1 MSVVRELLVNAID
14 YAGLFPPAGLGME
27 ETVRNYASYR
37 KGPDRWALGRLVVP
51 VSRLAEFEAKAAP
64 LLEAGEPWHLS
75 VLGGTDLSA
84 DLKAIEA
91 FHDRHLKDVRIDSL
105 EIKAASPAEVQ
116 QAAATIGG
124 RIETFYEIPLTGTSE
139 LIDAVRGVQG
149 RAKVRTGGVKPGM
162 VPTPEELG
170 RFLCL
175 ARKKVAFKAT
185 AGLHHALRSV
195 RPLTYETGCDT
206 DVMHGFLNVFV
217 AACLAFV
224 EQDRYVAG
232 VLDERD
238 IRGFLFGEGG
248 ASWHGNEV
256 TREQVQATRDQF
268 LLSFGSCSFEE
279 PIAELKELKL
289 G

>member
-1 MSVVRELLVNAID
+1 MSVIRELLVNAID

-27 ETVRNYASYR
+27 DTVRKYASYR

-51 VSRLAEFEAKAAP
+51 VARLAEFESKAAP
-64 LLEAGEPWHLS
+64 LLEAGEPWHLT
-75 VLGGTDLSA
+75 VLGGPDLSA

-91 FHDRHLKDVRIDSL
+91 FHDRHLSDARIDSL
-105 EIKAASPAEVQ
+105 EIKAGSPAEIR
-116 QAAATIGG
+116 QAAETIGG
-124 RIETFYEIPLTGTSE
+124 RIETFYEIPPAGSSE
-139 LIDAVRGVQG
+139 LIEAIHAAHG

-162 VPTPEELG
+162 VPSPEELG

-195 RPLTYETGCDT
+195 RPLTYETGCESDL
-206 DVMHGFLNVFV
+206 MHGFLNVFI
-217 AACLAFV
+217 ASGLAFTD
-224 EQDRYVAG
+224 QDRYVPS

-238 IRGFLFGEGG
+238 IRGFVFGDRS

-256 TREQVQATRDQF
+256 TREQIQVMRDQF
-268 LLSFGSCSFEE
+268 LISFGSCSFEE
-279 PIAELKELKL
+279 PMAELKELKL

>member
-1 MSVVRELLVNAID
+1 MSVVHELLVNAID

-27 ETVRNYASYR
+27 ETVRKYASYR

-51 VSRLAEFEAKAAP
+51 VARLAEFESKAAP

-75 VLGGTDLSA
+75 VLGGADLSA

-91 FHDRHLKDVRIDSL
+91 FHDRHLGDARIDSL
-105 EIKAASPAEVQ
+105 EIKAGSPAEIQ
-116 QAAATIGG
+116 QAAVTIGG
-124 RIETFYEIPLTGTSE
+124 RIETFYEIPLTASSE
-139 LIDAVRGVQG
+139 LIDAVRRVQG
-149 RAKVRTGGVKPGM
+149 RAKVRTGGVKPGLA
-162 VPTPEELG
+162 PSPEDLG

-195 RPLTYETGCDT
+195 RPLTYETGCESDL
-206 DVMHGFLNVFV
+206 MHGFLNVFF
-217 AACLAFV
+217 AACLAFA
-224 EQDRYVAG
+224 EQDRYVPSA
-232 VLDERD
+232 LDERH
-238 IRGFLFGEGG
+238 IRGFDFGDGR

-256 TREQVQATRDQF
+256 TRQQIQLVRDQF

>member
-27 ETVRNYASYR
+27 ETVRKYAAYR

-51 VSRLAEFEAKAAP
+51 VARLAEFEAKAAP
-64 LLEAGEPWHLS
+64 LLQTGEPWHLS
-75 VLGGTDLSA
+75 VLGGTDLAA

-91 FHDRHLKDVRIDSL
+91 FHDRHLNDVRIDSL
-105 EIKAASPAEVQ
+105 EIKAGSASEIR

-124 RIETFYEIPLTGTSE
+124 RIETFYEIPMTGSSE
-139 LIDAVRGVQG
+139 LIEAVRAARG

-162 VPTPEELG
+162 VPSPEELG

-175 ARKKVAFKAT
+175 ARQKVAFKAT

-195 RPLTYETGCDT
+195 RPLTYETGCESDL
-206 DVMHGFLNVFV
+206 MHGFLNVFI
-217 AACLAFV
+217 AAGLAFAG
-224 EQDRYVAG
+224 QDRYVPS

-238 IRGFLFGEGG
+238 IRGFVFDDRG
-248 ASWHGNEV
+248 ASWHGNEL
-256 TREQVQATRDQF
+256 TGEQIRNARDQF
-268 LLSFGSCSFEE
+268 LISFGSCSFEE

>member
-27 ETVRNYASYR
+27 DTVRNYASYR
-37 KGPDRWALGRLVVP
+37 KGPDRWALGKLVVP
-51 VSRLAEFEAKAAP
+51 VARLAEFESKAAP

-75 VLGGTDLSA
+75 VLGGPDLSA

-91 FHDRHLKDVRIDSL
+91 FHDRHLRDGRIDSL
-105 EIKAASPAEVQ
+105 EIKAGSPDEIR

-124 RIETFYEIPLTGTSE
+124 RIETFYEIPLSGSAE
-139 LIDAVRGVQG
+139 MIEAIRAARG

-162 VPTPEELG
+162 VPSPEELG

-185 AGLHHALRSV
+185 AGLHHALRAV
-195 RPLTYETGCDT
+195 RPLTYETGCESDLL
-206 DVMHGFLNVFV
+206 HGFLNVFI
-217 AACLAFV
+217 ASGLAFL
-224 EQDRYVAG
+224 EQDRYVPG

-238 IRGFLFGEGG
+238 IRGFVFGDRS

-256 TREQVQATRDQF
+256 TREQIQVLRDQF
-268 LLSFGSCSFEE
+268 LISFGSCSFEE
-279 PIAELKELKL
+279 PMAELKELKL

>member
-1 MSVVRELLVNAID
+1 MSVARELLVNAID

-27 ETVRNYASYR
+27 ETVRKYASYR
-37 KGPDRWALGRLVVP
+37 SGPDRWALGRLVVP
-51 VSRLAEFEAKAAP
+51 VARLAEFESKAAP
-64 LLEAGEPWHLS
+64 LLKTGEPWHLS
-75 VLGGTDLSA
+75 VLGGPDLPA

-91 FHDRHLKDVRIDSL
+91 FHDRHLNDVRIDSL
-105 EIKAASPAEVQ
+105 EIKAGSPAEIQ

-124 RIETFYEIPLTGTSE
+124 RIETFYEIPLTGSAE
-139 LIDAVRGVQG
+139 LIEAIRTARG
-149 RAKVRTGGVKPGM
+149 RAKVRTGGVKTGM
-162 VPTPEELG
+162 APSPEELG

-206 DVMHGFLNVFV
+206 DLMHGFLNVFI
-217 AACLAFV
+217 AACLAFA
-224 EQDRYVAG
+224 EQDRYVASA
-232 VLDERD
+232 LDERD
-238 IRGFLFGEGG
+238 IRGFVFADHR

-256 TREQVQATRDQF
+256 TREQIQVVRDQF
-268 LLSFGSCSFEE
+268 MLSFGSCSFEE
-279 PIAELKELKL
+279 PIAELKELRI

>member
-27 ETVRNYASYR
+27 ETVRKYASYR

-51 VSRLAEFEAKAAP
+51 VARLAEFESQAAP
-64 LLEAGEPWHLS
+64 LLEPGLPWHLS
-75 VLGGTDLSA
+75 VLGGPDLSA

-91 FHDRHLKDVRIDSL
+91 FHNRHLADVRIDSL
-105 EIKAASPAEVQ
+105 ELKAGSPAEIQ
-116 QAAATIGG
+116 QAAAMIAG
-124 RIETFYEIPLTGTSE
+124 RIETFYEIPLPGSSE
-139 LIDAVRGVQG
+139 LIEAIRTARG

-162 VPTPEELG
+162 VPSPEELG

-185 AGLHHALRSV
+185 AGLHHALRKV
-195 RPLTYETGCDT
+195 RPLTYETGCESDL
-206 DVMHGFLNVFV
+206 MHGFLNVFI
-217 AACLAFV
+217 ASCLAFA
-224 EQDRYVAG
+224 EQDRYVPSA
-232 VLDERD
+232 LDERD
-238 IRGFLFGEGG
+238 IRGFEFADGR

-256 TREQVQATRDQF
+256 TREQIQLVRDQF
-268 LLSFGSCSFEE
+268 VLSFGSCSFEE
-279 PIAELKELKL
+279 PIAELKELRL